1 MKIIKNSTLAI
12 AIASAGLIVTGCIDE
27 VEPTSSVSQDQLD
40 SSVSAGS
47 AAIYAMPGYMPNFDT
62 SGYYPGSTSHVDF
75 GYSSFMHVRDCMTGD
90 MCKPYIGL
98 NRYALW
104 TECYVTDNLAL
115 TQLIWNYYY
124 KQILS
129 TNIAARSYDP
139 ESDNEVARACRA
151 VAVAYRAMLYLDL
164 ARWYEFLPNDKT
176 SSITNEGNDV
186 LNLTV
191 PIVTEE
197 TTEEDARNNPR
208 AKREDM
214 FEFIK
219 NDLEYAEQNIAASP
233 YVGDKTLPDL
243 ACVYGLMARLYMW
256 VENYPKAAEY
266 ADKAIGASSCSPM
279 NEATWTDPVSGFN
292 TLSNRAWMWGMTFA
306 KENDA
311 VQTGICNWTS
321 MLSAEADYGY
331 AGGGAT
337 CSIDKSMYERLSDTD
352 FRKLSWSA
360 PAGSPLADKVSY
372 CNPDVMSNARNTYV
386 GVKFRP
392 GEGNYAD
399 FTAGSSVAVPLM
411 RIEEMYFTK
420 FEAEAH
426 VSSTISDFVQW
437 MKDNRDPQYTT
448 TAASKDEMVEEI
460 VFQKRIEFWGEG
472 LALFDIKRLNYSVTR
487 AYEGTNWDGQVRYNT
502 NGRPAWMNMI
512 IIRSEGNNNKA
523 IQGWNNPNVADIYT
537 PISGI

>member
-164 ARWYEFLPNDKT
+164 ARWYEFLPNAK
-176 SSITNEGNDV
+176 
-186 LNLTV
+186 
-191 PIVTEE
+191 EE
-197 TTEEDARNNPR
+197 ARNNPR

-321 MLSAEADYGY
+321 MLSV
-331 AGGGAT
+331 
-337 CSIDKSMYERLSDTD
+337 
-352 FRKLSWSA
+352 
-360 PAGSPLADKVSY
+360 GSH
-372 CNPDVMSNARNTYV
+372 ARNTYV